1 MLEIIFVKF
10 KGENINGCEIYFYDT
25 DDKSVIIKQYNEIKD
40 DFYKTCFCIDNI
52 DDFGDI
58 FFHKSVGVDFYNI
71 FRKKFKHILTDSIDS
86 DTLKI
91 ISTRNKLLGIGIY
104 YLDEMRDYAENN
116 NKMMA
121 YDDNVF
127 SDMIYITYVF
137 WGCENYDKLLND
149 IMDSFYKSM
158 YRGNIS
164 TLNRARNNGVTSYID
179 MKRYAFV
186 FKHLMGNLGFKS
198 FKELFDKLIENYK
211 RMSDNTTRRFLVCVS
226 KGSVDL
232 VGLFSN
238 DIIDFNYVSRS
249 APADSGVLH
258 GSNNKPMAI
267 EECVNIFGHDNNV
280 FFIIDELND
289 SIYWL

>member
-10 KGENINGCEIYFYDT
+10 KGENINCCEIYFYDT

-52 DDFGDI
+52 DDFGDM
-58 FFHKSVGVDFYNI
+58 FFHKSVGIDFYNI

-86 DTLKI
+86 DTLKV
-91 ISTRNKLLGIGIY
+91 ISTRNKLLGIGTY
-104 YLDEMRDYAENN
+104 YLDEMNDYVESN
-116 NKMMA
+116 NKMMS

-127 SDMIYITYVF
+127 SDMIYTTYVF

-158 YRGNIS
+158 YSGNIS
-164 TLNRARNNGVTSYID
+164 TLNRAKKNGITSYID
-179 MKRYAFV
+179 MEGYAFV

-211 RMSDNTTRRFLVCVS
+211 RMSENTTRRFLVCVS

-238 DIIDFNYVSRS
+238 DRIDFNYISRS
-249 APADSGVLH
+249 APADGGVLH
-258 GSNNKPMAI
+258 GSNNKPMTI
-267 EECVNIFGHDNNV
+267 KECVNIFGYDNNV